1 MGEDSRSTYQVCTR
15 EDIVFVKVIGRASYM
30 NCDPFRRFLDN
41 MLEGGKRKIVFDF
54 SECAGLDSTFLGI
67 LVSAALV
74 IRGLKEEGFMTLSRL
89 VDRNLET
96 VRNLGIH
103 RIADVQTHETEF
115 KDKEFENVSDRSS
128 EKAVDSKEIY
138 KAHKILSELNEG
150 NAHKFRDVVSFL
162 ELQKE
167 EGNLPDPHLDMA
179 Q

>member
-41 MLEGGKRKIVFDF
+41 ILEDGNRKIVFDF
-54 SECAGLDSTFLGI
+54 GECAGLDSTFLGI
-67 LVSAALV
+67 LVNAALV
-74 IRGLKEEGFMTLSRL
+74 IRGFKDEGFMTLSHL
-89 VDRNLET
+89 ADRNLET

-103 RIADVQTHETEF
+103 RIADVQTRDMELNDEELT
-115 KDKEFENVSDRSS
+115 DISDSS
-128 EKAVDSKEIY
+128 AEDSVDPAEIY
-138 KAHKILSELNEG
+138 KSHKALSELNEG

-162 ELQKE
+162 ESEME
-167 EGNLPDPHLDMA
+167 ETGLPDPHPGLT